1 MKTIAAQILSFSD
14 LFYSIYENRRL
25 VLDCHS
31 RFNYAF
37 VSSKTLKD
45 SLHIWHVVKLK
56 DIVDGTIVGSGSDFL
71 VIQKNKKRF
80 LVEMKIIKIQELKNA
95 TTPYGSQFW

>member
-25 VLDCHS
+25 IPDCHS

-45 SLHIWHVVKLK
+45 SLHI
-56 DIVDGTIVGSGSDFL
+56 
-71 VIQKNKKRF
+71 
-80 LVEMKIIKIQELKNA
+80 
-95 TTPYGSQFW
+95 